1 MKYNILFSNQFKHSY
16 KRCLKRGCDKFLFE
30 EVVTILA
37 NTGTLPKKYKPH
49 KLTGDWKGFWEC
61 HIQPDWLLIWEQ
73 TRHRI
78 NFNLN
83 RHLNTFRFIWLIHF
97 CHKKNNWLNLSP

>member
-49 KLTGDWKGFWEC
+49 KLTGDWKGFG
-61 HIQPDWLLIWEQ
+61 
-73 TRHRI
+73 
-78 NFNLN
+78 NV
-83 RHLNTFRFIWLIHF
+83 TFSQIGYSYG
-97 CHKKNNWLNLSP
+97 NNETPN